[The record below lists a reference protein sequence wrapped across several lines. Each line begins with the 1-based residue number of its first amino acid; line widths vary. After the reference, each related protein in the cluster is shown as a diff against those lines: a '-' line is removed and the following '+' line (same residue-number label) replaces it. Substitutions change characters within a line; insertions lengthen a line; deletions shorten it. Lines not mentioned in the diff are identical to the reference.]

1 MNATT
6 LEAVR
11 NAMRALAAGG
21 NQVSNA
27 QLYVT
32 LGLTTEAEKV
42 RCRRRVDT
50 MLRRGELSR
59 VQDGVFTYD
68 EKRAEAPRHAHLYES
83 LWRFVRKSKPGWDVK
98 KCSLLTGVTYTTAR
112 RYVLWLEEEGYVAR
126 AGKTGA
132 NNAYRSTAKA
142 DQTPETPWPPIRQT
156 DPFEK
161 ERAAAALIARLMLCE
176 NIESRHTA
184 RRITEA
190 CNTLLQRFHKQE
202 KDHDQPGN

>member
-1 MNATT
+1 MSATSLNT
-6 LEAVR
+6 VRSAV
-11 NAMRALAAGG
+11 RALAADGD
-21 NQVSNA
+21 NVSQVR
-27 QLYVT
+27 LYAM

-50 MLRRGELSR
+50 MVKRGELTR
-59 VQDGVFTYD
+59 VQDGVFKYD
-68 EKRAEAPRHAHLYES
+68 ENRSDAPRYAHLYES
-83 LWRFVRKSKPGWDVK
+83 LWRFVRKAKPGWDVK
-98 KCSLLTGVTYTTAR
+98 ECSLLTGASYSTAR

-126 AGKTGA
+126 AGKSGA

-142 DQTPETPWPPIRQT
+142 DQTPETPWPPGRET

-176 NIESRHTA
+176 NPYSRHTA